1 MDFGE
6 LKNDTSF
13 VSKVEASSKA
23 IDNVKKV
30 IEQALAMNTDEMSI
44 EDKVKYDI
52 FLAYCVNSL
61 YFMYLKV
68 DGQDVSSHEIKH
80 ELNRIKEVMQKN
92 QQVLDKK
99 LRPTVAVDAA
109 KRLVKGGLYDF
120 KKKNEEFKQRYQN
133 KQHHLPQHQQ
143 QRPGKIDINYNPNTA
158 VNRKRKFED
167 D

>member
-6 LKNDTSF
+6 LKNDTAF

-23 IDNVKKV
+23 IDNIRKM
-30 IEQALAMNTDEMSI
+30 IEQAIEMNTDEMSL
-44 EDKVKYDI
+44 EEKVKFDI
-52 FLAYCVNSL
+52 FLAYAVNSL

-68 DGQDVSSHEIKH
+68 DGQDVGTHEIRH
-80 ELNRIKEVMQKN
+80 ELSRIKEVMQKN
-92 QQVLDKK
+92 QQVLDRK
-99 LRPTVAVDAA
+99 LRPTVTDAA

-133 KQHHLPQHQQ
+133 KQP
-143 QRPGKIDINYNPNTA
+143 RPGKININYNPNTA
-158 VNRKRKFED
+158 MNRKRKFED

>member
-6 LKNDTSF
+6 LKNDISF
-13 VSKVEASSKA
+13 VSKIEASTKA
-23 IDNVKKV
+23 IDNIRQV
-30 IEQALAMNTDEMSI
+30 IDQALEMNTDEMSL
-44 EDKVKYDI
+44 EEKVKYDI
-52 FLAYCVNSL
+52 FLAYAVNSL

-68 DGQDVSSHEIKH
+68 DGQDVSSHEIRH
-80 ELNRIKEVMQKN
+80 ELTRIKEVMQKN

-133 KQHHLPQHQQ
+133 KQPQQHHQS
-143 QRPGKIDINYNPNTA
+143 RPGKIDINYNPNTA

-167 D
+167 ED